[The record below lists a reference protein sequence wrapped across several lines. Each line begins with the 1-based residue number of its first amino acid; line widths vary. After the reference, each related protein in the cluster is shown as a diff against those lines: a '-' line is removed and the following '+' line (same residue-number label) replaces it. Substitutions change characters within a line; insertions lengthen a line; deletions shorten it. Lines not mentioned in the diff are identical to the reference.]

1 MRSFSLLRSAGLVL
15 GVAGVCAVALPRTAF
30 AEQEPS
36 FESMD
41 TNHDGRLSREE
52 DAAVAARMFAT
63 MDTNGD
69 HKVTAAEMAAAY
81 QKTTGEKMAKG
92 SATAAE
98 IIKTIDSNHD
108 GVLSA
113 DEHAAVARSMFTA
126 MDANHDGYLSKA
138 ESQGGALK

>member
-1 MRSFSLLRSAGLVL
+1 MSSFNLHRFVGLVL

-41 TNHDGRLSREE
+41 TNHDGKLSREE

-63 MDTNGD
+63 MDSNGD

-92 SATAAE
+92 AATAAE
-98 IIKTIDSNHD
+98 IIKTIDGNHD

-113 DEHAAVARSMFTA
+113 EEHAAVARSMFTV

-138 ESQGGALK
+138 EAQGGALK